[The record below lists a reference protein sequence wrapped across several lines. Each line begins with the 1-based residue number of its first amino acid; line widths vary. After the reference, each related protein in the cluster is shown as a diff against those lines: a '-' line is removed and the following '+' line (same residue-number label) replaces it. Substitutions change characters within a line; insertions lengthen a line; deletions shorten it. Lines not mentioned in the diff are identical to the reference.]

1 MDYRYIE
8 VTEQSALRKF
18 TTALDSNTSIHNEGT
33 VYYFYRP
40 TSACERSAYEALWH
54 QYSSTA
60 VSSSNSLQDE
70 ENRLV
75 TFALNSGLSK
85 DTLKTCMSISGHE
98 SKNSVSTISREEF
111 YNYLRSLSFAQTF
124 GIQNVILKANIISS
138 KFMDFPL
145 PHLSD
150 VSLISGYPS
159 VFYFPH
165 SKLEIN
171 AYEDFWQKACTI
183 MDINHGDADFCS
195 DSNKLNAT
203 AAVKFVVASRLKRSM

>member
-18 TTALDSNTSIHNEGT
+18 TAGLDSDTSIHTEDN
-33 VYYFYRP
+33 VDYFYCP

-54 QYSSTA
+54 QYSTA
-60 VSSSNSLQDE
+60 VSSSYSLKDE
-70 ENRLV
+70 ENRLI

-85 DTLKTCMSISGHE
+85 DTLNTCISISGYE
-98 SKNSVSTISREEF
+98 SKNCVSTISREEF
-111 YNYLRSLSFAQTF
+111 YNYLRSLSFAQIF
-124 GIQNVILKANIISS
+124 GIQNVIIKANILSS

-145 PHLSD
+145 PHFSD
-150 VSLISGYPS
+150 VSVISGYPS

-165 SKLEIN
+165 SKVEIN

-183 MDINHGDADFCS
+183 MDIKHGDADFCS
-195 DSNKLNAT
+195 YSNTLNAT